1 MCFAKQNIPLATQIG
16 LIGLKTQTQS
26 IVFLAGFGPAHGVGR
41 NPASPSVAQASDP
54 AGQST
59 RELLRTVLN
68 AQKIQKE

>member
-1 MCFAKQNIPLATQIG
+1 
-16 LIGLKTQTQS
+16 
-26 IVFLAGFGPAHGVGR
+26 LAGFGPAHGVGQ